1 MKIHLL
7 GHQVRLR
14 PGCTAIEYDLGVRK
28 KTNCTVYVVK
38 AKAQTS
44 YAATVHLIRI
54 PFFAFAKTG
63 FSHEA
68 AHTLP

>member
-1 MKIHLL
+1 MKIYLL

-28 KTNCTVYVVK
+28 DKLEFYVVK

-44 YAATVHLIRI
+44 YAATAHLIHI